1 VHVSPT
7 SPQRPPGRPGPAKD
21 AEVAAAIASYTPT
34 RLPERRWA
42 HRANVVRA
50 AVAASNPP
58 SGKVA
63 RLLLVHLCQFL
74 STPCG
79 WAGDSVPDLAA
90 MLTET
95 TIAAYTYPGVKPAN
109 RASGIIRRTSLR
121 RIARAAGS
129 AAPAAR
135 RYATTTTALRPELL
149 AAARQ
154 PRPLAAIAQ
163 AWEHSHGRVLP
174 QEAFRPVVAA
184 LPAEPA
190 DTAAGPGAGTLPLS
204 GSVRVLAEATDQS
217 VKEVA
222 ASIKKPSPMAAP
234 QRPKQLS
241 RRAVLRYARANLAA
255 GQAHRAGPTLAD
267 APAPGA
273 LSEEV
278 TAAIVAYLPE
288 KKNRGSWAE
297 VRELTRRLTMG
308 YAPPSPGNAG
318 STATHVAAFL
328 RWFLV
333 WPGRADVNA
342 PLDSRELLVAGVVEA
357 YLPFAPGSPGSGSTQ
372 RAVLRR
378 ALRSLNAS
386 TPAAKLAYQPVS
398 APYSPPQCARF
409 VALARH
415 QPSLGRRRNMAFL
428 VGLGLGAGLDGH
440 DLKTVTRADLVD
452 VRLDAATTIL
462 MVTVSGA
469 TRPRTVPVRAGY
481 DALVREGPALHDQG
495 RRGPRAVLLG
505 LDTTRDHV
513 TSPVTEKAVTADVTV
528 PVDIEASR
536 LRNTW
541 LVAAMCAPVPLADLL
556 RAAGLRSAR
565 TIGDLLPYCPD
576 GDPAVIAAAMAAMGD
591 AATTA
596 GSNP

>member
-1 VHVSPT
+1 MHVSPT

-154 PRPLAAIAQ
+154 PLPLAAIAQ

-273 LSEEV
+273 LSEEM

-342 PLDSRELLVAGVVEA
+342 PPGLQGAAG
-357 YLPFAPGSPGSGSTQ
+357 
-372 RAVLRR
+372 
-378 ALRSLNAS
+378 
-386 TPAAKLAYQPVS
+386 
-398 APYSPPQCARF
+398 
-409 VALARH
+409 
-415 QPSLGRRRNMAFL
+415 
-428 VGLGLGAGLDGH
+428 
-440 DLKTVTRADLVD
+440 
-452 VRLDAATTIL
+452 
-462 MVTVSGA
+462 
-469 TRPRTVPVRAGY
+469 
-481 DALVREGPALHDQG
+481 G
-495 RRGPRAVLLG
+495 RRGGGLLALRAGLARVRVHPARRPAPRAAFPERVHPGSQTG
-505 LDTTRDHV
+505 LPARV
-513 TSPVTEKAVTADVTV
+513 SPVQPSAVR
-528 PVDIEASR
+528 PVR
-536 LRNTW
+536 GLGP
-541 LVAAMCAPVPLADLL
+541 APAQPGPQTQHGLPGWSG
-556 RAAGLRSAR
+556 AGRR
-565 TIGDLLPYCPD
+565 T
-576 GDPAVIAAAMAAMGD
+576 
-591 AATTA
+591 
-596 GSNP
+596 

>member
-1 VHVSPT
+1 MSAQRTPVTPASPA
-7 SPQRPPGRPGPAKD
+7 PGSE
-21 AEVAAAIASYTPT
+21 AEVAAAIASYAPVC
-34 RLPERRWA
+34 LPGRRWA
-42 HRANVVRA
+42 QCANAARA

-95 TIAAYTYPGVKPAN
+95 TIADYTYPGVKAAN

-129 AAPAAR
+129 ATPAAR
-135 RYATTTTALRPELL
+135 RYTTTTTALRPELL
-149 AAARQ
+149 ATARL
-154 PRPLAAIAQ
+154 PLPVAGIAQ
-163 AWEHSHGRVLP
+163 GWERARGRTLP
-174 QEAFRPVVAA
+174 QEAFQPVLAA
-184 LPAEPA
+184 LQAGCES
-190 DTAAGPGAGTLPLS
+190 TATGPGAGTLTLPAS
-204 GSVRVLAEATDQS
+204 ARVLAEATDQP

-222 ASIKKPSPMAAP
+222 ASMNKPSPAGAPRAA
-234 QRPKQLS
+234 KKLS
-241 RRAVLRYARANLAA
+241 RRAVLRYAKANLAA
-255 GQAHRAGPTLAD
+255 GEAHRAGPTLAD

-273 LSEEV
+273 LSEDV
-278 TAAIVAYLPE
+278 TAAIVAYQPE
-288 KKNRGSWAE
+288 KKNRGSWAQ
-297 VRELTRRLTMG
+297 VKELTRRLTMG

-333 WPGRADVNA
+333 WPGRADINA
-342 PLDSRELLVAGVVEA
+342 PLDARKLLVAGAVEA
-357 YLPFAPGSPGSGSTQ
+357 YLPFAPGSPGSRATQ

-386 TPAAKLAYQPVS
+386 APAAKLAYQPVS
-398 APYSPPQCARF
+398 APYSPAQCARF

-415 QPSLGRRRNMAFL
+415 QPSLVRKRNMAFL

-452 VRLDAATTIL
+452 VRLDATTTIL

-469 TRPRTVPVRAGY
+469 TRPRTVPGRAGY
-481 DALVREGPALHDQG
+481 DALVREGLKLHDQG

-513 TSPVTEKAVTADVTV
+513 TSPVTERAVTADTATS
-528 PVDIEASR
+528 VDIEASR

-576 GDPAVIAAAMAAMGD
+576 ADPAVIGAALAAMGD